1 MSRTRT
7 PEARATFRDR
17 KAAERERMTSRKRAR
32 AEKYGTG
39 PIRIIY

>member
-1 MSRTRT
+1 MRRMSDT
-7 PEARATFRDR
+7 ARQLHQERR
-17 KAAERERMTSRKRAR
+17 LNERERKTARKRAR